1 MVTLALILSVLVAQ
15 PLVPSVSKPKGE
27 CWMYDGKN
35 KVVKVSCCVLTGICN
50 DRKRSE

>member
-35 KVVKVSCCVLTGICN
+35 KVVKVPCGILTGKWN
-50 DRKRSE
+50 ERK